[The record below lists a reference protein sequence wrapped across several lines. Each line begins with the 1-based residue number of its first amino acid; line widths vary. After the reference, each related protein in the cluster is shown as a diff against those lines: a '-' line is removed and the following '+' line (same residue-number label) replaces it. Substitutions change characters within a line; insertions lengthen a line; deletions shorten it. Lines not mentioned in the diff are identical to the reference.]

1 MSFYKKTLIASA
13 VILIATPFVASA
25 QNGDD
30 THHQIEQI
38 IVTASPLS
46 RTVEEIAQPTSVLGG
61 DELRKKVSSSIG
73 ETLSTEPGVNATS
86 FGPIASRPVI
96 RGQGGE
102 RIGILIN
109 GLDSL
114 DASSISDDHQV
125 TSEGLLAESI
135 EIIRG
140 PATLLYG
147 SGAAG
152 GLINIVDNRL
162 ISEPTEELFSGRAS
176 LGTESANGGREM
188 AIQSTLG
195 SGNTAFTF
203 DYFRRSTENIKIPGF
218 AESEILMA
226 AEEAEAGDDGDHG
239 DEEEAFGE
247 VENTQSLTRG
257 GSVGIS
263 YFGDRGF
270 VSTSFSGFDS
280 VYGIPGHHHHHE
292 EDHDDDEHDD
302 DEHDDDDG
310 DHGDEHDEEEES
322 VVLDLKQKKIDIRAE
337 YNLDTKLLDTIKF
350 KVADSNYSHTE
361 YDGTAIGTVFDVDGI
376 DTRIEVT
383 HNPWGNLEGAFGFQY
398 RDVHFDVS
406 GDEAYI
412 PQTNTKRLSAFAFEE
427 YNFNDD
433 FTLQGSL
440 RLEKQTIDGPTI
452 TQIYDNSGFSGSV
465 GFIWNP
471 EGNISLSS
479 NLALTDRHP
488 TAADLYADGPHIAS
502 ARYERGGISL
512 GKGIFKVE
520 ESTNIDITL
529 RGDYD
534 LVEWSITGFTN
545 RVEDFLLLR
554 PQDLEI
560 DELKVYDYDQADVNF
575 YGIEAE
581 ALFEI
586 WDGDNGHLH
595 LNLFTDFVNAEE
607 RNSGAYLPK
616 VPPSRYGLKIHG
628 RLNQLDVNLDAIF
641 ADSQSKLATNELATE
656 GYTLV
661 NLSLSYTLDNPDILL
676 ILRGSNLLD
685 EEIRRHTSYLKDLV
699 PLPGRSIYAGLT
711 YNF

>member
-1 MSFYKKTLIASA
+1 MNYNKILLVAAAIIFYVTSS
-13 VILIATPFVASA
+13 VASA
-25 QNGDD
+25 QDGDD
-30 THHQIEQI
+30 THHQLEQI
-38 IVTASPLS
+38 IVTASPLGRS
-46 RTVEEIAQPTSVLGG
+46 VEEIAQPTAILAGE
-61 DELRKKVSSSIG
+61 ELRKKVTASIG
-73 ETLSTEPGVNATS
+73 ETLSAEPGVNATS
-86 FGPIASRPVI
+86 FGPIASRPII

-162 ISEPTEELFSGRAS
+162 LSEPTEKLFSGRAS
-176 LGTESANGGREM
+176 LGTESADGGREM
-188 AIQSTLG
+188 AVQSILG

-203 DYFRRSTENIKIPGF
+203 DYFRRSTKNIKIPGF

-226 AEEAEAGDDGDHG
+226 AEEAEG
-239 DEEEAFGE
+239 DEKAFGE

-263 YFGDRGF
+263 YFGERGF

-280 VYGIPGHHHHHE
+280 VYGIPGLAE
-292 EDHDDDEHDD
+292 P
-302 DEHDDDDG
+302 G
-310 DHGDEHDEEEES
+310 
-322 VVLDLKQKKIDIRAE
+322 VLDLKQKKIDIRAE
-337 YNLDTKLLDTIKF
+337 YDLDTKLLDTIKL

-361 YDGTAIGTVFDVDGI
+361 YDGTVIGTVFDVDGV
-376 DTRIEVT
+376 DTRVEIT

-398 RDVHFDVS
+398 RDVYFDVS
-406 GDEAYI
+406 GDEAYV
-412 PQTNTKRLSAFAFEE
+412 PQTNTKRLSAFVFEE
-427 YNFNDD
+427 YDFNND
-433 FTLQGSL
+433 FVLQGSL

-452 TQIYDNSGFSGSV
+452 TQIYDDSGFSGSA
-465 GFIWNP
+465 GFIWSP

-479 NLALTDRHP
+479 NLALTERHP
-488 TAADLYADGPHIAS
+488 TAADLYAEGPHIAS

-512 GKGIFKVE
+512 GKGMFTVE
-520 ESTNIDITL
+520 ESTNLDITL

-534 LVEWSITGFTN
+534 RVEWSITGFSN
-545 RVEDFLLLR
+545 RVENFLLLR
-554 PQDLEI
+554 PRDLEI
-560 DELKVYDYDQADVNF
+560 DELKVYDYSQADVNF
-575 YGIEAE
+575 YGLEAE

-607 RNSGAYLPK
+607 RISGAYLPK
-616 VPPSRYGLKIHG
+616 IPPSRYGLKIHG
-628 RLNQLDVNLDAIF
+628 RLNQIDVNLDAIF
-641 ADSQSKLATNELATE
+641 ADSQNKLASNELATE
-656 GYTLV
+656 GYKLV
-661 NLSLSYTLDNPDILL
+661 NLSLSYALDNPDILL

-699 PLPGRSIYAGLT
+699 PLPGRSLYAGLT

>member
-1 MSFYKKTLIASA
+1 MVFSLLAA
-13 VILIATPFVASA
+13 PFPVLA
-25 QNGDD
+25 QNGED
-30 THHQIEQI
+30 THQIEQI

-46 RTVEEIAQPTSVLGG
+46 RSVEEIAQPTSVLGR

-73 ETLSTEPGVNATS
+73 ETLSTELGVNATS
-86 FGPIASRPVI
+86 FGPVASRPII

-162 ISEPTEELFSGRAS
+162 LSEPTEELFSGRAS

-188 AIQSTLG
+188 AVQSILG

-203 DYFRRSTENIKIPGF
+203 DYFRRSTKNIKIPGF

-226 AEEAEAGDDGDHG
+226 AQEAEG
-239 DEEEAFGE
+239 DEKAFGE
-247 VENTQSLTRG
+247 VKNTQSLTRG

-280 VYGIPGHHHHHE
+280 VYGIPGFA
-292 EDHDDDEHDD
+292 
-302 DEHDDDDG
+302 
-310 DHGDEHDEEEES
+310 ES
-322 VVLDLKQKKIDIRAE
+322 GVLDLKQKKIDIRAE
-337 YNLDTKLLDTIKF
+337 YNLNTKLLDTIKL

-361 YDGTAIGTVFDVDGI
+361 YDRTVIGTVFDVDGI
-376 DTRIEVT
+376 DTRIEIT

-398 RDVHFDVS
+398 RDVYFDVS

-412 PQTNTKRLSAFAFEE
+412 PLTNNKRLSAFAFEE
-427 YNFNDD
+427 YSFNNNFI
-433 FTLQGSL
+433 FQGSL

-452 TQIYDNSGFSGSV
+452 SNIYDNSGFSGSA
-465 GFIWNP
+465 GFIWRP
-471 EGNISLSS
+471 KGNISLSS

-488 TAADLYADGPHIAS
+488 TAADLYADGSHVAS

-512 GKGIFKVE
+512 GKGMFTVE
-520 ESTNIDITL
+520 ESTNLDITV

-534 LVEWSITGFTN
+534 RLEWSITGFSN
-545 RVEDFLLLR
+545 RVKGFLLLR

-560 DELKVYDYDQADVNF
+560 NELKVYDYDQADVNF
-575 YGIEAE
+575 YGIEAD

-616 VPPSRYGLKIHG
+616 VPPSRYGLKING

-641 ADSQSKLATNELATE
+641 ADSQNKLASNELATE
-656 GYTLV
+656 GYTLL

-676 ILRGSNLLD
+676 FLRGSNLLD
-685 EEIRRHTSYLKDLV
+685 EEIRRHTSYLKDRV
-699 PLPGRSIYAGLT
+699 PLPGRSLYAGLT

>member
-1 MSFYKKTLIASA
+1 MKIYNKMLA
-13 VILIATPFVASA
+13 VSVVVLLTATFTASA
-25 QNGDD
+25 QDDD
-30 THHQIEQI
+30 THHQLEQI

-61 DELRKKVSSSIG
+61 DELRKKVTSSIG
-73 ETLSTEPGVNATS
+73 DTLASEPGINATS
-86 FGPIASRPVI
+86 FGPIASRPII

-102 RIGILIN
+102 RVGILIN

-162 ISEPTEELFSGRAS
+162 LSEPTEELFSGRAS

-188 AIQSTLG
+188 AVQSTLG
-195 SGNTAFTF
+195 SGNTAFNF

-218 AESEILMA
+218 AESEIFMA
-226 AEEAEAGDDGDHG
+226 AEEAEEQGDDDGDHG

-280 VYGIPGHHHHHE
+280 LYGIPGHHHHHE
-292 EDHDDDEHDD
+292 EDEDGEDDDGGDHGGDHDDD
-302 DEHDDDDG
+302 
-310 DHGDEHDEEEES
+310 EEES
-322 VVLDLKQKKIDIRAE
+322 VVLDLSQKKIDIRAE
-337 YNLDTKLLDTIKF
+337 YDLDTKLLDTIKL
-350 KVADSNYSHTE
+350 KIADSNYSHTE
-361 YDGTAIGTVFDVDGI
+361 YDGTEIGTLFDVDGI
-376 DTRIEVT
+376 DTRVEIT
-383 HNPWGNLEGAFGFQY
+383 HNPWGNFEGAFGFQY

-406 GDEAYI
+406 GDEAYV
-412 PQTNTKRLSAFAFEE
+412 PQTNTKRLSAFVFEE
-427 YNFNDD
+427 YNFNNG
-433 FTLQGSL
+433 FVLQSSL

-465 GFIWNP
+465 GFVWRP

-488 TAADLYADGPHIAS
+488 TATDLYANGPHIAS

-520 ESTNIDITL
+520 ESTNIDIIV

-534 LVEWSITGFTN
+534 RFEWSITGFSN
-545 RVEDFLLLR
+545 RV
-554 PQDLEI
+554 Q
-560 DELKVYDYDQADVNF
+560 
-575 YGIEAE
+575 
-581 ALFEI
+581 
-586 WDGDNGHLH
+586 
-595 LNLFTDFVNAEE
+595 
-607 RNSGAYLPK
+607 
-616 VPPSRYGLKIHG
+616 
-628 RLNQLDVNLDAIF
+628 
-641 ADSQSKLATNELATE
+641 
-656 GYTLV
+656 
-661 NLSLSYTLDNPDILL
+661 
-676 ILRGSNLLD
+676 
-685 EEIRRHTSYLKDLV
+685 
-699 PLPGRSIYAGLT
+699 
-711 YNF
+711 

>member
-1 MSFYKKTLIASA
+1 MNSFKSSA
-13 VILIATPFVASA
+13 ISMVFCLLAAPFFVLA
-25 QNGDD
+25 QNGEE
-30 THHQIEQI
+30 THQIEQI
-38 IVTASPLS
+38 IVTASPLGRS
-46 RTVEEIAQPTSVLGG
+46 VEEIAQPTAILAGE
-61 DELRKKVSSSIG
+61 ELRKKVTASIG
-73 ETLSTEPGVNATS
+73 ETLSAEPGVNATS
-86 FGPIASRPVI
+86 FGPIASRPII

-162 ISEPTEELFSGRAS
+162 LSEPTEKLFSGRAS
-176 LGTESANGGREM
+176 LGTESADGGREM
-188 AIQSTLG
+188 AVQSILG

-203 DYFRRSTENIKIPGF
+203 DYFRRSTKNIKIPGF

-226 AEEAEAGDDGDHG
+226 AEEAEG
-239 DEEEAFGE
+239 DEKAFGE

-263 YFGDRGF
+263 YFGERGF

-280 VYGIPGHHHHHE
+280 VYGIPGLAE
-292 EDHDDDEHDD
+292 P
-302 DEHDDDDG
+302 G
-310 DHGDEHDEEEES
+310 
-322 VVLDLKQKKIDIRAE
+322 VLDLKQKKIDIRAE
-337 YNLDTKLLDTIKF
+337 YDLDTKLLDTIKL

-361 YDGTAIGTVFDVDGI
+361 YDGTVIGTVFDVDGV
-376 DTRIEVT
+376 DTRVEIT

-398 RDVHFDVS
+398 RDVYFDVS
-406 GDEAYI
+406 GDEAYV
-412 PQTNTKRLSAFAFEE
+412 PQTNTKRLSAFVFEE
-427 YNFNDD
+427 YDFNND
-433 FTLQGSL
+433 FVLQGSL

-452 TQIYDNSGFSGSV
+452 TQIYDDSGFSGSA
-465 GFIWNP
+465 GFIWSP

-479 NLALTDRHP
+479 NLALTERHP

-512 GKGIFKVE
+512 GKGMFTVE
-520 ESTNIDITL
+520 ESTNLDITL

-534 LVEWSITGFTN
+534 RVEWSITGFSN
-545 RVEDFLLLR
+545 RVENFLLLR
-554 PQDLEI
+554 PRDLEI
-560 DELKVYDYDQADVNF
+560 DELKVYDYSQADVNF
-575 YGIEAE
+575 YGLEAE

-607 RNSGAYLPK
+607 RISGAYLPK
-616 VPPSRYGLKIHG
+616 IPPSRYGLKMHG
-628 RLNQLDVNLDAIF
+628 RLNQIDVNLDAIF
-641 ADSQSKLATNELATE
+641 ADSQNKLASNELATE
-656 GYTLV
+656 GYKLV
-661 NLSLSYTLDNPDILL
+661 NLSLSYALDNPDILL

-699 PLPGRSIYAGLT
+699 PLPGRSLYAGLT

>member
-1 MSFYKKTLIASA
+1 MNYNKILLVAAAIIFYVTSS
-13 VILIATPFVASA
+13 VASA
-25 QNGDD
+25 QDGDD
-30 THHQIEQI
+30 THHQLEQI
-38 IVTASPLS
+38 IVTASPLGRS
-46 RTVEEIAQPTSVLGG
+46 VEEIAQPTAILAGE
-61 DELRKKVSSSIG
+61 ELRKKVTASIG
-73 ETLSTEPGVNATS
+73 ETLSAEPGVNATS
-86 FGPIASRPVI
+86 FGPIASRPII

-162 ISEPTEELFSGRAS
+162 LSEPTEKLFSGRAS
-176 LGTESANGGREM
+176 LGTESADGGREM
-188 AIQSTLG
+188 AVQSILG

-203 DYFRRSTENIKIPGF
+203 DYFRRSTKNIKIPGF

-226 AEEAEAGDDGDHG
+226 AEEAEEHGDDDHDDDDHGDDDHDDDHDDHG

-263 YFGDRGF
+263 YFGERGF

-280 VYGIPGHHHHHE
+280 VYGIPGLAE
-292 EDHDDDEHDD
+292 P
-302 DEHDDDDG
+302 G
-310 DHGDEHDEEEES
+310 
-322 VVLDLKQKKIDIRAE
+322 VLDLKQKKIDIRAE
-337 YNLDTKLLDTIKF
+337 YDLDTKLLDTIKL

-361 YDGTAIGTVFDVDGI
+361 YDGTVIGTVFDVDGV
-376 DTRIEVT
+376 DTRVEIT

-398 RDVHFDVS
+398 RDVYFDVS
-406 GDEAYI
+406 GDEAYV
-412 PQTNTKRLSAFAFEE
+412 PQTNTKRLSAFVFEE
-427 YNFNDD
+427 YDFNND
-433 FTLQGSL
+433 FVLQGSL

-452 TQIYDNSGFSGSV
+452 TQIYDDSGFSGSA
-465 GFIWNP
+465 GFIWSP

-479 NLALTDRHP
+479 NLALTERHP
-488 TAADLYADGPHIAS
+488 TAADLYAEGPHIAS

-512 GKGIFKVE
+512 GKGMFTVE
-520 ESTNIDITL
+520 ESTNLDITL

-534 LVEWSITGFTN
+534 RVEWSITGFSN
-545 RVEDFLLLR
+545 RVENFLLLR
-554 PQDLEI
+554 PRDLEI
-560 DELKVYDYDQADVNF
+560 DELKVYDYSQADVNF
-575 YGIEAE
+575 YGLEAE

-607 RNSGAYLPK
+607 RISGAYLPK
-616 VPPSRYGLKIHG
+616 IPPSRYGLKIHG
-628 RLNQLDVNLDAIF
+628 RLNQIDVNLDAIF
-641 ADSQSKLATNELATE
+641 ADSQNKLASNELATE
-656 GYTLV
+656 GYKLV
-661 NLSLSYTLDNPDILL
+661 NLSLSYALDNPDILL

-699 PLPGRSIYAGLT
+699 PLPGRSLYAGLT